1 MVYTFDATECGTHG
15 GRYVRPPRDRMLPES
30 AFRQMFG
37 NRGPTQIGFRFIAS
51 AVGVVHGLVKTAPM

>member
-15 GRYVRPPRDRMLPES
+15 GRYVRPPRDRMLPKS

-37 NRGPTQIGFRFIAS
+37 NRGPTLKLALGLSLRLS
-51 AVGVVHGLVKTAPM
+51 A